1 MCTVIKHRQTADDSY
16 IIRFLFLF
24 HRYAASFRRKEGEGM
39 QQAACFMTPLGV
51 QRIYCIRHWE
61 LKFFKLSVKGSS

>member
-1 MCTVIKHRQTADDSY
+1 
-16 IIRFLFLF
+16 
-24 HRYAASFRRKEGEGM
+24 M